1 MDGIN
6 FSHSC
11 VGPIGNGHNENTT
24 KLGTGI
30 MRTRSNGA
38 LAACAAVLVGCVAGV
53 ESLHAQDAAVPGLI
67 ADYPVYQP
75 VEPPAWYR
83 NAVENGTRTADGRPG
98 PSYWQQRVDY
108 EIEVKIEPATALLT
122 GLERIR
128 YHNNSPD
135 TLAFLVFRL
144 YQNVFSEGVERNRT
158 VRLWGGMTLKR
169 ASSGGTE
176 LQPLETSQLRGRRT
190 APGWFYRGTVGRI
203 FLPEPVLPGASAE
216 VEIEW
221 EYTVPPGNGA
231 FRMGHID
238 NHIFNVAQWYPQ
250 IAVYDDLKGWDWHP
264 YLGNGEFYLEYG
276 DFDVSITMP
285 EDWLVAATGELQ
297 NGREVLPAATVSRLE
312 AATASD
318 EVIPVVSAAEL
329 EAGGITL
336 PGTNGWLTWRFRAAD
351 VRDFAFATGDRYVW
365 DATGAEVGGEIGRAR
380 INALYDP
387 ALQHWSEAAAFSAH
401 SVAFFSRHITPYP
414 YPHATAV
421 YGPIGGGME
430 YPMMVFI
437 GRSRPGVPLYSVL
450 AHEFSHE
457 WFPMVVGSPE
467 PAYAWMDEGLTT
479 FNTSLARADYYGDEN
494 PWRGSMMGYLRAAEA
509 GVEAPLMEHT
519 DYVDNGFGR
528 SIAAYSKPG
537 TLMHMLRAIIGAET
551 FDPAYAEYAET
562 WAFKHPMPWDFFAIM
577 EKAAAQDLDW
587 FWQPWFYQTVTL
599 DQAITSVKAE
609 DGSVR
614 VTVANL
620 GGAVLPVHLELENT
634 DGEVTAVQWPVEV
647 WAGTREVSRSV
658 PFSGTLKAVRLDPGV
673 QFPDTDRSQN
683 KWEALEASQ

>member
-1 MDGIN
+1 
-6 FSHSC
+6 
-11 VGPIGNGHNENTT
+11 
-24 KLGTGI
+24 
-30 MRTRSNGA
+30 
-38 LAACAAVLVGCVAGV
+38 
-53 ESLHAQDAAVPGLI
+53 
-67 ADYPVYQP
+67 
-75 VEPPAWYR
+75 
-83 NAVENGTRTADGRPG
+83 
-98 PSYWQQRVDY
+98 
-108 EIEVKIEPATALLT
+108 
-122 GLERIR
+122 
-128 YHNNSPD
+128 
-135 TLAFLVFRL
+135 
-144 YQNVFSEGVERNRT
+144 
-158 VRLWGGMTLKR
+158 
-169 ASSGGTE
+169 
-176 LQPLETSQLRGRRT
+176 
-190 APGWFYRGTVGRI
+190 
-203 FLPEPVLPGASAE
+203 
-216 VEIEW
+216 
-221 EYTVPPGNGA
+221 
-231 FRMGHID
+231 
-238 NHIFNVAQWYPQ
+238 
-250 IAVYDDLKGWDWHP
+250 
-264 YLGNGEFYLEYG
+264 
-276 DFDVSITMP
+276 
-285 EDWLVAATGELQ
+285 
-297 NGREVLPAATVSRLE
+297 
-312 AATASD
+312 
-318 EVIPVVSAAEL
+318 
-329 EAGGITL
+329 
-336 PGTNGWLTWRFRAAD
+336 
-351 VRDFAFATGDRYVW
+351 
-365 DATGAEVGGEIGRAR
+365 
-380 INALYDP
+380 
-387 ALQHWSEAAAFSAH
+387 
-401 SVAFFSRHITPYP
+401 
-414 YPHATAV
+414 
-421 YGPIGGGME
+421 ME